1 LRGHWIAPKSRNSCR
16 ASGAE
21 VGAEGIVTK
30 GTNQRKSQ
38 NQIQTLKECCC
49 CHVYCAHLWYH
60 SVGASR
66 AVGSP
71 CVVPVLSLS
80 H

>member
-38 NQIQTLKECCC
+38 NQIQTLKECLC
-49 CHVYCAHLWYH
+49 CHIYCAQFGLPWATI
-60 SVGASR
+60 VGICC
-66 AVGSP
+66 AVHRIRDGSG
-71 CVVPVLSLS
+71 
-80 H
+80 